1 MKSQFRSARSRAL
14 PSAARRPRLALLSAL
29 LLALLAGASS
39 VQATQLPTQNLSQ
52 MIAKADLIV
61 SGEVV
66 AVKDGIHDGV
76 PYTEVTL
83 KVAGSVKQDLAPK
96 SSYTFRQFG
105 LLKARKMAD
114 GRYLLPA
121 KIEGMPTW
129 AVGERVMTFMNKPTA
144 KSGLSTPV
152 GLAQGKFSIN
162 GSKATNSFNNVGLFE
177 GVQVVTRGLLRA
189 PETNMLSKTSGAVD
203 VNVLQGLVSRAVK
216 NNWIATGAMR

>member
-1 MKSQFRSARSRAL
+1 MKLNS
-14 PSAARRPRLALLSAL
+14 P
-29 LLALLAGASS
+29 LAGHGAMLAAMLVCAPA
-39 VQATQLPTQNLSQ
+39 VQATQLPPQNLSQ

-61 SGEVV
+61 SGEVI
-66 AVKDGIHDGV
+66 AVKDGIQDGM
-76 PYTEVTL
+76 PYTEITL
-83 KVAGSVKQDLAPK
+83 KVAGSVKRDLAPK

-129 AVGERVMTFMNKPTA
+129 AVGERVMTFMNKPT
-144 KSGLSTPV
+144 SVTGLSTPV
-152 GLAQGKFSIN
+152 GLAQGKFNIN
-162 GSKATNSFNNVGLFE
+162 GSKASNSFNNVGLFE

-216 NNWIATGAMR
+216 NNWIATGALR